1 MPEDSKP
8 SFEKVMSF
16 GDHLVELRRR
26 ILISIF
32 SVVVAFALI
41 FFIFE
46 GRLID
51 VIRWPFERALSWMDP
66 VITTRTGKEYD
77 TSELTLK
84 MMKVTEVFLTKLK
97 MAFTAA
103 IVLSV
108 PVWLHQVWLFVAPG
122 LKLKERRAIFP
133 SLFFGTFLFMTGAL
147 MAYMIVIPFAI
158 RFFLHD
164 ALWNNVDPILSFG
177 WYVDFETMLMLV
189 FGVAFELPLVITI
202 LTLVGI
208 VTPKL
213 LTTKRKYAILIMF
226 IAAAVLTPQDVF
238 TQLLLAGP
246 LLVLYEISVV
256 LSKYFYKRRWST
268 RWGYLDDDDSA
279 PSAAAVT
286 SPRPAGGGPDADEPQ
301 NGEQDE
307 DPYSHKPEHS
317 GTHWDYDESEY
328 DYEREFS
335 EYEDPYADHDDE
347 YGAVSNRPYRSVYE
361 TDIDPGPEP
370 YRSVYDTDGDD
381 IDNPPYR
388 EPDDDVPEMQ

>member
-51 VIRWPFERALSWMDP
+51 VIRWPFERALGWMDP
-66 VITTRTGKEYD
+66 EKYD
-77 TSELTLK
+77 TSKLTLK
-84 MMKVTEVFLTKLK
+84 MMKVPEVFLTSLK

-108 PVWLHQVWLFVAPG
+108 PGWLHQVWLFVAPG
-122 LKLKERRAIFP
+122 LKLKEQRAIFP

-147 MAYMIVIPFAI
+147 MAYMIVIPFSI
-158 RFFLHD
+158 RFFLQYGL
-164 ALWNNVDPILSFG
+164 ANNVEPNLSFG
-177 WYVDFETMLMLV
+177 WFVDFETMLMLV

-213 LTTKRKYAILIMF
+213 LTAKRKYAILIMF
-226 IAAAVLTPQDVF
+226 ITAAVLTPQDVF
-238 TQLLLAGP
+238 TQLLLAVP

-268 RWGYLDDDDSA
+268 RWGYPDGDDSA

-286 SPRPAGGGPDADEPQ
+286 NPKPAGASGGPGAGESQDE
-301 NGEQDE
+301 GQDE
-307 DPYSHKPEHS
+307 DPYSQKPEHY
-317 GTHWDYDESEY
+317 GTHWNYDESEY
-328 DYEREFS
+328 DYERDHL
-335 EYEDPYADHDDE
+335 EYEDPYVGHDDE
-347 YGAVSNRPYRSVYE
+347 YDADTEQPYRSVYE
-361 TDIDPGPEP
+361 TDIDAEPEP
-370 YRSVYDTDGDD
+370 YKSVYETDIDD
-381 IDNPPYR
+381 IDDLPYS
-388 EPDDDVPEMQ
+388 ESDDDVPEMH